1 MRNRVCSLSAASV
14 LIYAFCLLYGA
25 SINASEMVR
34 ASRPEFSMRSL
45 SGEVIRLSEH
55 RGSVIMLGFWA
66 RWCGDSRLAMQAMES
81 IDDKYQRAGLITLGI
96 NVGDSAEQTAIMTKS
111 LGLRFPILLDTSSSA
126 GKAFNLE
133 SMPLIVLLDRD
144 GELRYSHQGFQS
156 GDEVEFA
163 AQLHKLLNE

>member
-1 MRNRVCSLSAASV
+1 MRNQIFSLSAANV
-14 LIYAFCLLYGA
+14 LINPLCVLYG
-25 SINASEMVR
+25 SNINASEMVR
-34 ASRPEFSMRSL
+34 ASQPEFSMRSL

-66 RWCGDSRLAMQAMES
+66 RWSGDCRLAMQALES
-81 IDDKYQRAGLITLGI
+81 IDEKYQRAGLITLGI
-96 NVGDSAEQTAIMTKS
+96 NVGDSAEQAAIMSKS
-111 LGLRFPILLDTSSSA
+111 LGVRFPVLLDTGSSA
-126 GKAFNLE
+126 GKMFNLE

-156 GDEVEFA
+156 GDEIEFA